1 MVKYNGTQKN
11 YYDTDF
17 LYIHVLYAYIFI
29 LVCSSV
35 PEHHIE
41 QILNL
46 FHKWFSICTC
56 VYVILYSKNYQLY
69 HACNT
74 ILAFSP
80 LGKKIKS
87 QVPVNSF
94 TFFFQNYRY
103 IAVATVI
110 QRTINI

>member
-1 MVKYNGTQKN
+1 MVKYNGNQKN
-11 YYDTDF
+11 YHDTDCF
-17 LYIHVLYAYIFI
+17 VYTCIVRIYI

-69 HACNT
+69 LQACNT
-74 ILAFSP
+74 ILAFSSR
-80 LGKKIKS
+80 GEKIKR
-87 QVPVNSF
+87 Q
-94 TFFFQNYRY
+94 
-103 IAVATVI
+103 
-110 QRTINI
+110 